1 VRAVNLLPDQH
12 RRGPRQGAPTGGAYV
27 VVGVLAAL
35 LLMAVVYT
43 FTANQA
49 NSRKTEA
56 AEAAQEAQQLEARA
70 KALGSYGNF
79 SQIKVTRTASVKQL
93 SSSRFDWE
101 RMLRELASVLP
112 AGGWLKEASA
122 SVTGD
127 PSTGA
132 TGAAPAPSSPP
143 PTGGS
148 STASTGTSAAAGTG
162 GAQPSLKLVGCA
174 PSQSEVAKFMV
185 RLRQLYLVNEVNL
198 TQSAKGDA
206 ATPPTVENCGR
217 YLEFDLLVTFVS
229 AAPTEDETPPG
240 RRSVPARLGGG
251 S

>member
-1 VRAVNLLPDQH
+1 VKAVNLLPEQH

-27 VVGVLAAL
+27 VVGLLGVL

-49 NSRKTEA
+49 NSRKSDA
-56 AEAAQEAQQLEARA
+56 ASAAQEAQRLEARA

-93 SSSRFDWE
+93 ATSRFDWE

-127 PSTGA
+127 V
-132 TGAAPAPSSPP
+132 
-143 PTGGS
+143 S
-148 STASTGTSAAAGTG
+148 STASAPSSTTAGAAA
-162 GAQPSLKLVGCA
+162 QPTLKLIGCA

-185 RLRQLYLVNEVNL
+185 RLRQLYLVSDVNL
-198 TQSAKGDA
+198 TQSVEGDA
-206 ATPPTVENCGR
+206 NSPPTLDNCGR
-217 YLEFDLLVTFVS
+217 YLEFDLSVTFIS
-229 AAPTEDETPPG
+229 AAPTGDETPPG
-240 RRSVPARLGGG
+240 RKSVPARLGGG